1 MKILISDPLSDAG
14 IKLLQETPGVEVH
27 VDTGL
32 DAEKLK
38 KIIGNFD
45 ALIIRS
51 ATHVSSDILSCA
63 GRLKAIGRAGI
74 GLDNVDIKEASRR
87 GIVVM
92 NTPEGNTITTAE
104 HTIAMLMALS
114 RNIPQATASLKAG
127 RWEKKN
133 FKGQE
138 VFNKTLGLIGA
149 GHIGRIVAD
158 RARGMKMKVV
168 VYDPYLKPEAVEK
181 LDCEPVSLNGLLSRA
196 DYITIHTPKTAETTH
211 MINREALAAM
221 KKGAMLINC
230 ARGGIVDEQA
240 LYEALDS
247 GHLAGAAFDVFESE
261 PPGESNLMSL
271 SNFICTPHLGAS
283 TREAQDNVAIEV
295 AEQMIAYLLHGS
307 VKNAVN
313 VPSISAELMTV
324 LQPYAILLERMGSL
338 QAQLSDSAVVEVKID
353 YSGVIT
359 RYDSTPLT
367 TAMLKGLLT
376 PILKYDVNFVNAP
389 YIAAERGIKVVES
402 KTQTSDDFAS
412 LIKLTV
418 KNLEDENIVSG
429 AIFGKKLPRIVRINN
444 FHLEAIPEG
453 HNLMIHNENVPG
465 VIGEIAST
473 LGKGDININRMQVG
487 EEKEHLENVIF
498 LSVDQMPDE
507 TTIQKILNLKN
518 IISARKIDL

>member
-14 IKLLQETPGVEVH
+14 IQLLQETPGVDVH

-32 DAEKLK
+32 NSEKLK
-38 KIIGNFD
+38 EIIGDFD

-51 ATHVSSDILSCA
+51 ATHVSADILSCA
-63 GRLKAIGRAGI
+63 ARLKAIGRAGI

-104 HTIAMLMALS
+104 HTIAMIMALS

-181 LDCEPVSLNGLLSRA
+181 MDCEPVSLNELLSRA
-196 DYITIHTPKTAETTH
+196 DYITIHTPKTAETSH
-211 MINREALAAM
+211 MINQEAFAAM

-230 ARGGIVDEQA
+230 ARGGIVDEDA
-240 LYEALDS
+240 LYEALNS
-247 GHLAGAAFDVFESE
+247 GHLAGGAFDVFESE
-261 PPGESNLMSL
+261 PPGESKLMSL
-271 SNFICTPHLGAS
+271 PNFICTPHLGAS

-402 KTQTSDDFAS
+402 KTRTSDDFAS

-429 AIFGKKLPRIVRINN
+429 AIFGKKLPRILRINN

-473 LGKGDININRMQVG
+473 LGKSDININRMQVG

-507 TTIQKILNLKN
+507 ATIQKILNLKN